1 LEIAERLGSTINSVP
16 LAVVMLDRSGA
27 NLVAPSR
34 LGLPEDDREWGRRLP
49 SLAAIGW
56 SFVFDGLDYGRLWG
70 QRPGVV
76 GHTCK
81 SALLVRSL
89 LALTPRCPFSLAEVG
104 SGAGRPG
111 PRWLT
116 SVGVGPG
123 RVNGG

>member
-1 LEIAERLGSTINSVP
+1 
-16 LAVVMLDRSGA
+16 VVMLDRSGA

-56 SFVFDGLDYGRLWG
+56 SFVFDALDDGRLWG

-76 GHTCK
+76 GHTCR

-89 LALTPRCPFSLAEVG
+89 LALTPRCPFHSRKL
-104 SGAGRPG
+104 GRARAAPVPG
-111 PRWLT
+111 
-116 SVGVGPG
+116 G
-123 RVNGG
+123 

>member
-1 LEIAERLGSTINSVP
+1 VAGRELEIAERLGGTINSVP

-56 SFVFDGLDYGRLWG
+56 SFVFDALDYGRLWG

-76 GHTCK
+76 GHTCR

-89 LALTPRCPFSLAEVG
+89 LALTPRCPFHSRKL
-104 SGAGRPG
+104 GRARAAPVPG
-111 PRWLT
+111 
-116 SVGVGPG
+116 G
-123 RVNGG
+123 